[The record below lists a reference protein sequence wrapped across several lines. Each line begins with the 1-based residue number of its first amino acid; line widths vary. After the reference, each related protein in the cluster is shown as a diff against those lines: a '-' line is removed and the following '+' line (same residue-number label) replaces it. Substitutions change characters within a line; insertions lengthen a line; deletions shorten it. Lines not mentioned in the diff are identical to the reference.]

1 MIFLGNNK
9 ISANVYY
16 IFRGQWKSLT
26 IFNMPNNSLYGS
38 IPLSIG
44 KISSLAQLELHRNNL
59 LGTIPMSLGRLRSLT
74 ILKLSYNKL
83 TSPIPLSL
91 GSLSK
96 LTNISLNNNAL
107 NGTISESHFL
117 SLKILKYLD
126 LSSNKLTYKI
136 SSNWTPPFDLYLL
149 KLSHCQIERALP
161 PFLKT
166 QSSMTTLDLSNNI
179 LTEQIPSW
187 LWNLPKL
194 QRLVLS
200 FNQLHEPIPPQ
211 LYNLSSS
218 LKEVELRDNQ
228 LHGNLPNPA
237 RSSVVGFP

>member
-1 MIFLGNNK
+1 MQISTDLFLLNSQMPNIKRIFLGNNK
-9 ISANVYY
+9 ISANVSQ

-59 LGTIPMSLGRLRSLT
+59 LGTIPKSLGRLRSLT
-74 ILKLSYNKL
+74 VLKLSYIKL
-83 TSPIPLSL
+83 TGPIPLSL

-107 NGTISESHFL
+107 NGTILESHFR

-126 LSSNKLTYKI
+126 LSSNKLTFMEKNKLTYKI
-136 SSNWTPPFDLYLL
+136 SSNWTPPFDLDLL

-161 PFLKT
+161 LFLKT
-166 QSSMTTLDLSNNI
+166 QSFMTTLDLSNNI
-179 LTEQIPSW
+179 LTEQISSL
-187 LWNLPKL
+187 LWNLSKL
-194 QRLVLS
+194 KRLVL
-200 FNQLHEPIPPQ
+200 
-211 LYNLSSS
+211 
-218 LKEVELRDNQ
+218 
-228 LHGNLPNPA
+228 
-237 RSSVVGFP
+237 